1 MVHFCLGPT
10 VVYTNHVGYS
20 PLCSLNQLQFAFT
33 PPGPADRSKPDLLYV
48 GIDPSTLSTHEL
60 TTTDVDRSATWWR
73 GKINMQL
80 GIRVAV
86 LWPADSGC
94 DPV

>member
-33 PPGPADRSKPDLLYV
+33 QSSLQIFASEFADEKMFDENSPDENPSRLGLTACQFIILVLL
-48 GIDPSTLSTHEL
+48 LSFVFHFCKGWYIRAL
-60 TTTDVDRSATWWR
+60 T
-73 GKINMQL
+73 I
-80 GIRVAV
+80 
-86 LWPADSGC
+86 
-94 DPV
+94 